1 MSNAYLDSGELKL
14 LAEGSSGGFYVLVA
28 ESRVQPRIITLI
40 FEAPLYGVELHV
52 DSPQIVSAMCEF
64 VKNSSPMLV
73 LGKFTE
79 DTPMPTAQGP
89 LLSGETATLYRD
101 VENNQLFLNNHF
113 PINSWELQDFHD
125 ALNETWKVLVST

>member
-1 MSNAYLDSGELKL
+1 
-14 LAEGSSGGFYVLVA
+14 
-28 ESRVQPRIITLI
+28 
-40 FEAPLYGVELHV
+40 
-52 DSPQIVSAMCEF
+52 MCEF